1 MLQGCLKNRIQLRAV
16 IDKIDIQ
23 SQHWNFTCFKTNP
36 NALHEEYCNFSDCN
50 FLEKLLFRNAPKF
63 VKNLFH
69 FSDNSDSINMVLL
82 RQQQLRLAIIK
93 AIKLFFANQNVLRH
107 ILKQSAIHLEEDK
120 KDVNLL
126 QRFVYIY
133 YQVVYLHF
141 YQLFVY
147 FFT

>member
-1 MLQGCLKNRIQLRAV
+1 MA
-16 IDKIDIQ
+16 
-23 SQHWNFTCFKTNP
+23 
-36 NALHEEYCNFSDCN
+36 
-50 FLEKLLFRNAPKF
+50 
-63 VKNLFH
+63 
-69 FSDNSDSINMVLL
+69 LL

-141 YQLFVY
+141 YQLLVY
-147 FFT
+147 FFTQAVV